1 MNRAESFSSQNPAA
15 VQLRL
20 GLKRIGFTS
29 TAVAAALLAL
39 VPALRAHVTKI
50 VVDKKVSP
58 AFEGRSFGSAGQYE
72 TIAGRAYGELDP
84 DDPHNSVITDIHLAK
99 KNARGKVEYVAS
111 FYLVKPIDMSKSS
124 HLMWHDVPNRGG
136 RITIVPAERAYGD
149 IGLSSGWQGDNSG
162 NTVPGLEKLN
172 SGFATDTSRFS
183 GENDYVIV
191 PVAKNPD
198 GSAITGLV
206 LGRIVNAG
214 GIDSQPLI
222 INSNPVP
229 YKPASLDTAKATL
242 TTHASESMDGTVKG
256 AAKVPGADWAWARCD
271 ASHPFPGTPDPT
283 QICVKGGFDPK
294 LLYQVVFTAQDPYVL
309 GIGFA
314 AFRDVASFFKNA
326 AHDEAGTANPVANQ
340 VSWVISRGV
349 SQSGNFLRAYLQLG
363 FNQDENNRKV
373 DDGMWPI
380 IAGRRVALNARF
392 AMPDG
397 ASKLYEAGSEG
408 PQSWA
413 PSADP
418 LRGLP
423 RGGILD
429 RCNASNTC
437 PKIIELGGSAE
448 VWALRLTEGWVGT
461 TADADI
467 PVPDDVRRYYVPSVT
482 HGGGRGGFD
491 LQPLPAPACPG
502 PNFGYGMLAANPVP
516 YTETVNA
523 VRFHFRNWVMKGV
536 APPPSK
542 WPTLKDGY
550 LVDPTKQALGFP
562 SIPGVPASAPTGLQN
577 PILDYDWGPHFN
589 YVDDSGIPSKIP
601 PPVKRA
607 ILGKAPRVDADGNEL
622 GGIPVVLRDAPLGTY
637 LGWNVVA
644 DGFHKGKLCNYAGG
658 MIPFEKT
665 KAERMAKND
674 PRLSLEERYKTHDGY
689 VQAVKTAAAHAVSEG
704 FLLQGDADTL
714 VQQAAASNVLKP

>member
-1 MNRAESFSSQNPAA
+1 MHRFES
-15 VQLRL
+15 VR
-20 GLKRIGFTS
+20 TS
-29 TAVAAALLAL
+29 TFILRRTVGFVGVMLTAFFAFA
-39 VPALRAHVTKI
+39 PPSRAHVTKI
-50 VVDKKVSP
+50 VIDKKVSP
-58 AFEGRSFGSAGQYE
+58 AFEGRSFGGVGQYE
-72 TIAGRAYGELDP
+72 TLAGRAFGELDP
-84 DDPHNSVITDIHLAK
+84 DDPHNAVITDIHLAK

-111 FYLVKPIDMSKSS
+111 FFLVKPIDMSKAS

-136 RITIVPAERAYGD
+136 RIAIVPAERFYGD

-162 NTVPGLEKLN
+162 NTVPGP
-172 SGFATDTSRFS
+172 D
-183 GENDYVIV
+183 NDYVTV
-191 PVAKNPD
+191 PIARNPD

-206 LGRIVNAG
+206 LGRIVNASG
-214 GIDSQPLI
+214 VDSQPLI

-229 YKPASLDTAKATL
+229 YKPASLDTTKATL
-242 TTHASESMDGTVKG
+242 TTHVSERMDGTVTG
-256 AAKVPGADWAWARCD
+256 AAKVPSSNWAWARCD
-271 ASHPFPGTPDPT
+271 AQHPFPGTPDPA

-314 AFRDVASFFKNA
+314 AFRDVASFFRNA
-326 AHDEAGTANPVANQ
+326 AHDDEGTPNPVANQ

-349 SQSGNFLRAYLQLG
+349 SQSGNFLRAFLQLG
-363 FNQDENNRKV
+363 FNQDESNRKV
-373 DDGMWPI
+373 YDGAWPI

-408 PQSWA
+408 PQSWV
-413 PSADP
+413 PWPDP
-418 LRGLP
+418 VRGLP
-423 RGGILD
+423 KGGVLD
-429 RCNASNTC
+429 RCTASNTC

-448 VWALRLTEGWVGT
+448 VWALRLTEGWIGT
-461 TADADI
+461 TADVDI
-467 PVPDDVRRYYVPSVT
+467 PLPDNVRRYYVPSVT
-482 HGGGRGGFD
+482 HGGGRGGFE
-491 LQPLPAPACPG
+491 LEPLPAPACPG
-502 PNFGYGMLAANPVP
+502 PNFGYGMFAANPVP

-523 VRFHFRNWVMKGV
+523 VRFHFRNWVMKDM

-562 SIPGVPASAPTGLQN
+562 SIPGVPASAPTGLMN

-607 ILGKAPRVDADGNEL
+607 IQGKAPRVDADGNEL

-658 MIPFEKT
+658 MIPFAKT
-665 KAERMAKND
+665 KAERLAKND

-689 VQAVKTAAAHAVSEG
+689 VQAVKAAAAHAVSDG
-704 FLLQGDADTL
+704 FLLQSDADAL